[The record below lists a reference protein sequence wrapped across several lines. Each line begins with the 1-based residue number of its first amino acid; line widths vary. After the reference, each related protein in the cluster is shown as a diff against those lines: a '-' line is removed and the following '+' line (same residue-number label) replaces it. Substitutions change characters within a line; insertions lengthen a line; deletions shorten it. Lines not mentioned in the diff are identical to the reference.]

1 LQIYRKKKNLKNQFK
16 PNLVFLQ
23 QMMVENNGT
32 DEKRVEKVL
41 GYAVGTGCAINCWY
55 IDATYYYN
63 DGGCFKVWNKYWD

>member
-1 LQIYRKKKNLKNQFK
+1 
-16 PNLVFLQ
+16 
-23 QMMVENNGT
+23 MMVENNGT